1 MNEDG
6 SHSAHSGL
14 AASSFAS
21 ETVHQTV
28 HPDLSRGERSE
39 AKPGEHAGAHDF
51 VVAIDFGGTKIA
63 VATANMTGSI
73 LKQARLDTNASQGA
87 QQILERTTS
96 AAHGLI
102 ERTMELAGGQCVA
115 IGVAT
120 PGIVHDH
127 GVLLSPN
134 IPGWEQVSL
143 REMLCANLHIATV
156 VAANDVKA
164 AAMAE
169 VLWGA
174 LKGADP
180 AVYLSLGTG
189 IAAAIVVG
197 GRVIAGAHGASGEI
211 GYNLRSV
218 LDTSGAAQGRAP
230 LEEAIGGR
238 FIGERGSILLG
249 ESLSAADVFDH
260 SDIRARFLVDETLAE
275 LATHVANLAI
285 LIDPARI
292 AVGGGLM
299 SSGDVI
305 LSALAFRLGYA
316 VPFPPEVVP
325 ARFLND
331 ASLHGAIA
339 LALTGSMNANSLS

>member
-1 MNEDG
+1 MKPFMNDG
-6 SHSAHSGL
+6 SHN
-14 AASSFAS
+14 AS
-21 ETVHQTV
+21 
-28 HPDLSRGERSE
+28 
-39 AKPGEHAGAHDF
+39 AHDF

-63 VATANMTGSI
+63 IATAAMTGSI
-73 LKQARLDTNASQGA
+73 LKQARLDTNASHGA
-87 QQILERTTS
+87 QQVLKRTTVT
-96 AAHGLI
+96 AQALI
-102 ERTMELAGGQCVA
+102 ERTLVDLGEGGGQCVA
-115 IGVAT
+115 VGVAT
-120 PGIVHDH
+120 PGVVHDN

-134 IPGWEQVSL
+134 IPGWEGVSL
-143 REMLCANLHIATV
+143 RETMRSELHIATV
-156 VAANDVKA
+156 VAENDVKA

-189 IAAAIVVG
+189 IAAALVIG
-197 GRVIAGAHGASGEI
+197 GRVVTGAHGASGEI

-218 LDTSGAAQGRAP
+218 LDHSGAEHGRAP

-238 FIGERGSILLG
+238 FIGEQGSLLLG
-249 ESLSAADVFDH
+249 EPVSAAAMFAH
-260 SDIRARFLVDETLAE
+260 SDTRARFFVDETLAE

-305 LSALAFRLGYA
+305 LRALAFRLGYA
-316 VPFPPEVVP
+316 VPFPPEIVP

-339 LALTGSMNANSLS
+339 LALTGSVHAGSLFSASE

>member
-1 MNEDG
+1 MNDD
-6 SHSAHSGL
+6 SHDASAHDL
-14 AASSFAS
+14 APLALK
-21 ETVHQTV
+21 Q
-28 HPDLSRGERSE
+28 
-39 AKPGEHAGAHDF
+39 F

-63 VATANMTGSI
+63 VATADMTGGI
-73 LKQARLDTNASQGA
+73 LKQARLDTNASHGA
-87 QQILERTTS
+87 QQVLERTTVT
-96 AAHGLI
+96 AHALI
-102 ERTMELAGGQCVA
+102 ERTAAEVGGRCVA
-115 IGVAT
+115 VGVAT
-120 PGIVHDH
+120 PGVVHDN

-134 IPGWEQVSL
+134 IPGWERVSL
-143 REMLCANLHIATV
+143 RETMRTNLRIPTV

-180 AVYLSLGTG
+180 AVFLSLGTG
-189 IAAAIVVG
+189 IAAAIVIG
-197 GRVIAGAHGASGEI
+197 GQVLTGAHGAAGEI

-218 LDTSGAAQGRAP
+218 LDYSGAAHGRAP

-238 FIGERGSILLG
+238 FIGERGSLLLG
-249 ESLSAADVFDH
+249 EPLSAADVFAHADA
-260 SDIRARFLVDETLAE
+260 RARFLVDETLAE

-305 LSALAFRLGYA
+305 LRALAFRLEYA
-316 VPFPPEVVP
+316 VPFPPEIVP
-325 ARFLND
+325 ARFLSD
-331 ASLHGAIA
+331 ASLYGAIA
-339 LALTGSMNANSLS
+339 LALTGSAHASSLAETQDSADSVSC

>member
-1 MNEDG
+1 MNPLMNDG
-6 SHSAHSGL
+6 SHNASA
-14 AASSFAS
+14 
-21 ETVHQTV
+21 
-28 HPDLSRGERSE
+28 R
-39 AKPGEHAGAHDF
+39 DF

-63 VATANMTGSI
+63 VATADMTGGI
-73 LKQARLDTNASQGA
+73 LKQARLDTNASHGA
-87 QQILERTTS
+87 QQVLERTTVT
-96 AAHGLI
+96 AHGLI
-102 ERTMELAGGQCVA
+102 ERTGPEVGGRCVA
-115 IGVAT
+115 VGVAT
-120 PGIVHDH
+120 PGVVHDN

-134 IPGWEQVSL
+134 IPGWERVSL
-143 REMLCANLHIATV
+143 RETMRTSLRIPTV

-180 AVYLSLGTG
+180 AVFLSLGTG
-189 IAAAIVVG
+189 IAAAIVIG
-197 GRVIAGAHGASGEI
+197 GQVLIGAHGAAGEI

-218 LDTSGAAQGRAP
+218 LDYSGAAHGRAP

-238 FIGERGSILLG
+238 FIGERGSLLLG
-249 ESLSAADVFDH
+249 EPLSAADVFAHADA
-260 SDIRARFLVDETLAE
+260 RARFLVDETLAE

-305 LSALAFRLGYA
+305 LRALAFRLEYA
-316 VPFPPEVVP
+316 VPFPPEIVP

-331 ASLHGAIA
+331 ASLYGAIA
-339 LALTGSMNANSLS
+339 LALTGSAHASSLAEAQDSADSVSLRTPFVE

>member
-1 MNEDG
+1 MNDG
-6 SHSAHSGL
+6 SHN
-14 AASSFAS
+14 
-21 ETVHQTV
+21 
-28 HPDLSRGERSE
+28 
-39 AKPGEHAGAHDF
+39 AGAHDF

-87 QQILERTTS
+87 QQILERTTVT
-96 AAHGLI
+96 AHSLI
-102 ERTMELAGGQCVA
+102 ERTMVDVGGQCVA
-115 IGVAT
+115 VGVAT

-143 REMLCANLHIATV
+143 RETMRADLHIATV

-189 IAAAIVVG
+189 IAAAIVIG
-197 GRVIAGAHGASGEI
+197 GRVVTGAHGASGEI

-249 ESLSAADVFDH
+249 ETLSAADVFDH
-260 SDIRARFLVDETLAE
+260 SDIRARFLVDETLTE

-285 LIDPARI
+285 LIDPERI

-299 SSGDVI
+299 SSGDII
-305 LSALAFRLGYA
+305 LPALAFRLGYA

-339 LALTGSMNANSLS
+339 LALTGTMNANSLRESSHQSSVQKD

>member
-1 MNEDG
+1 MMNDD
-6 SHSAHSGL
+6 SHD
-14 AASSFAS
+14 AS
-21 ETVHQTV
+21 
-28 HPDLSRGERSE
+28 
-39 AKPGEHAGAHDF
+39 AHDF
-51 VVAIDFGGTKIA
+51 VAAIDFGGTKVAI
-63 VATANMTGSI
+63 ATADTTGSI

-87 QQILERTTS
+87 QQILERTTVT
-96 AAHGLI
+96 AHELI
-102 ERTMELAGGQCVA
+102 ESTVAEVEGQCVA
-115 IGVAT
+115 VGVTT
-120 PGIVHDH
+120 PGVVHDNE
-127 GVLLSPN
+127 VLLSPN
-134 IPGWEQVSL
+134 IPGWEHVSL
-143 REMLCANLHIATV
+143 RETMRASLHIPTV
-156 VAANDVKA
+156 VAENDVKA

-180 AVYLSLGTG
+180 AVFLSLGTG
-189 IAAAIVVG
+189 IAAAIVIG
-197 GRVIAGAHGASGEI
+197 GRVVTGAHGASGEI

-218 LDTSGAAQGRAP
+218 LDTSGAAHGRAP

-238 FIGERGSILLG
+238 FIGERVSLLLG
-249 ESLSAADVFDH
+249 EPLSAADVFTH

-305 LSALAFRLGYA
+305 LRALSFRLEYA
-316 VPFPPEVVP
+316 VPFPPEIVP

-331 ASLHGAIA
+331 ASLQGAIA
-339 LALTGSMNANSLS
+339 LACGSLSSSQR